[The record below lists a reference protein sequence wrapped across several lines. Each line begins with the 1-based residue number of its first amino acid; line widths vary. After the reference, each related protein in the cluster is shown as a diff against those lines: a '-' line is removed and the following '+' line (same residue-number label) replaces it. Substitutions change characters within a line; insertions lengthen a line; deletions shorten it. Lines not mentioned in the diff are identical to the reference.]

1 MNYVWLFQG
10 AIAIA
15 GACVRWLRDNL
26 GIIKTSEE
34 IGEQYVDHYLNKT
47 MSVTIIC

>member
-1 MNYVWLFQG
+1 MSELLFQG

-26 GIIKTSEE
+26 GIISKSEE
-34 IGEQYVDHYLNKT
+34 IGERIKE
-47 MSVTIIC
+47 